1 MFILSSAMMEH
12 LAYRLAARTGLQLK
26 TCRNI
31 LAGRYRKYNRG
42 IQLRAAEGIRSILSS
57 DGGSPVVYADSGAL
71 APKDSSFLGN
81 LASAIVA
88 GYVQFGSNL
97 ATHAAKGF
105 VAWVTGASAGTGNSE
120 EGEGEGDGEG
130 EGEEGGGE
138 EK

>member
-1 MFILSSAMMEH
+1 MFILSPAMMEH

-42 IQLRAAEGIRSILSS
+42 IQLRAVAGIRSILADDS
-57 DGGSPVVYADSGAL
+57 GSPPTAYSL
-71 APKDSSFLGN
+71 LGN
-81 LASAIVA
+81 LAEAIVA
-88 GYVQFGSNL
+88 GSVQFGSNL
-97 ATHAAKGF
+97 ATHTAKGF

-130 EGEEGGGE
+130 EGEEEGGE